1 MSGLI
6 GDASLY
12 MFVGVHCKPLA
23 CEAERKVR
31 VAIDAHPDLVFL
43 AGESL
48 FPILLVLFSA
58 AASLAAL
65 FGGHTSGGAGS
76 AWLVS

>member
-12 MFVGVHCKPLA
+12 MFFGIHYKPLA

-31 VAIDAHPDLVFL
+31 AAIDAHLDLVFL

-48 FPILLVLFSA
+48 FPIMLVLFSA

-65 FGGHTSGGAGS
+65 FGGRTSEVACSG
-76 AWLVS
+76 WLVS

>member
-6 GDASLY
+6 RDASLY
-12 MFVGVHCKPLA
+12 IFVGVHCKPFT
-23 CEAERKVR
+23 CEAKRKVR
-31 VAIDAHPDLVFL
+31 AAIDAHLDRVFL

-48 FPILLVLFSA
+48 FPMMLVLFSA

-65 FGGHTSGGAGS
+65 FGGPTSGGAG
-76 AWLVS
+76 AG